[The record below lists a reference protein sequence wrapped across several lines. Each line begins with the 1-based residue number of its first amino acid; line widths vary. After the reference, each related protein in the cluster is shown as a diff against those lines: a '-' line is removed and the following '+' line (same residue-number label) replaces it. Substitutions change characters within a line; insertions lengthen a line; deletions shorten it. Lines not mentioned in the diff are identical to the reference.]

1 MRHKTSQSK
10 IFENEQGSSTEMP
23 NTSTHSVNEI
33 LIELTKERQEHIAAR
48 HPEFVDQWDLILEVI
63 SEPEEIYVV
72 LEPSDLTFAALKRT
86 NYLTDYTVVYYKEE
100 SKERGFVITA
110 HPLSEKR
117 KERLVKKWRKA
128 YPK

>member
-1 MRHKTSQSK
+1 
-10 IFENEQGSSTEMP
+10 MP
-23 NTSTHSVNEI
+23 NASTHSVNKI

-48 HPEFVDQWDLILEVI
+48 HPEFADQWDLILEVI
-63 SEPEEIYVV
+63 SESEEVYAV
-72 LEPSDLTFAALKRT
+72 LEPSELAFAALKRT
-86 NYLTDYTVVYYKEE
+86 NYLTDYTVVYYKEI

-128 YPK
+128 YPE

>member
-1 MRHKTSQSK
+1 MIYKASQCK

-23 NTSTHSVNEI
+23 NASTHSVNKV

-48 HPEFVDQWDLILEVI
+48 HPEFADQWDLILEVI
-63 SEPEEIYVV
+63 SEPEEIYAV
-72 LEPSDLTFAALKRT
+72 LEPSDLIFAALKRT
-86 NYLTDYTVVYYKEE
+86 NYLTDYTVVYYKEQP
-100 SKERGFVITA
+100 KERGFVITA

-128 YPK
+128 YPE